1 MNADEGSVRISPD
14 RVPCDRCQHSEVLT
28 DERDGIGMTLQQL
41 RKLGTAILVG
51 CGLVSSMTGCQTTV
65 GGQTLPSPHFLK
77 DDVQYFPAGQ
87 EFLLTNK
94 VQAIEQYKLD
104 QSAFQGYYID
114 DTSGDFGADAQ

>member
-1 MNADEGSVRISPD
+1 
-14 RVPCDRCQHSEVLT
+14 
-28 DERDGIGMTLQQL
+28 MTLQQL
-41 RKLGTAILVG
+41 RKLSTAILVG

-77 DDVQYFPAGQ
+77 DDVQYFPAGP

-104 QSAFQGYYID
+104 QNASTGDYVD
-114 DTSGDFGADAQ
+114 DDLGGF